1 MFDRM
6 VQVVDVRLRT
16 KGHALLETFALGD
29 IYSLFSHAGQKKI
42 AKKKSKHSR
51 CEDFCLPPE
60 QIAYWFS
67 TEAEANLQTEG

>member
-29 IYSLFSHAGQKKI
+29 IYSLFSHAGQKNRE
-42 AKKKSKHSR
+42 KKSKHSR
-51 CEDFCLPPE
+51 CEYFCLPPD